1 MHRLIAGWSTDLARA
16 PIAPKTDCDI
26 LASEPRRPT
35 APEGNPQRNLGL
47 SRGNRATAKASAGGA
62 RTQVHTRFVG
72 RGGGDRDGR
81 IIDRESGNEVRV
93 IDRESGNEVRADE
106 GKLDASSLTGLARGS
121 GLRPQTD
128 GRFLSRLGPERD
140 APLDGRPL
148 IPRIL

>member
-81 IIDRESGNEVRV
+81 IIDRESGNEVR
-93 IDRESGNEVRADE
+93 ADE